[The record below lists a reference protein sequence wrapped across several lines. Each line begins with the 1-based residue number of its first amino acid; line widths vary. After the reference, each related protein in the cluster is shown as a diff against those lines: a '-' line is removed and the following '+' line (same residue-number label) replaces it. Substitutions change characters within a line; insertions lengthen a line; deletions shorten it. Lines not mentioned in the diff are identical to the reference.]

1 MTFFSLIVALLLEQ
15 ARPFDGKTLS
25 FMLGYFD
32 WLKTHLTTGESRHSM
47 LAWAIAVMPPALA
60 VGALTL
66 LFHKFNPVLGWAW
79 SVFVLYL
86 TMGFR
91 QFSHAYTGIDR
102 ALKNADLQQA
112 RELLGAWRGAS
123 AAEFNS
129 EEIARVTIE
138 QGLIFSH
145 AYVFGVLF
153 FFAAFGPM
161 GAVLYRIATVLNEE
175 WNRFPAEEAGHLG
188 KFSARAFE
196 IIDWI
201 PSRLTAFSFAI
212 VGDFEDA
219 LYCWRTQALAWKPV
233 AYGILLASGAG
244 ALGVRLGGALP
255 EDGLTQYRPLVGM
268 GDEADGAYMQSTV
281 GLIWRSLL
289 LWLLLILLL
298 TIANLIG

>member
-32 WLKTHLTTGESRHSM
+32 WLKTHLTTGESRHSV
-47 LAWAIAVMPPALA
+47 LAWMIAVMLPTLA
-60 VGALTL
+60 VGTLTL
-66 LFHKFNPVLGWAW
+66 LFHRFNPILGWAW
-79 SVFVLYL
+79 NVFVLYL

-102 ALKNADLQQA
+102 ALKSGDLQKA
-112 RELLGAWRGAS
+112 RELLGVWRGAS

-129 EEIARVTIE
+129 EQIARVSIE

-145 AYVFGVLF
+145 TYVFGVIF
-153 FFAAFGPM
+153 FFAALGPM
-161 GAVLYRIATVLNEE
+161 GAVLYRIATVLGEE
-175 WNRFPAEEAGHLG
+175 WNRFPEETGYLG
-188 KFSARAFE
+188 KFSAQAFE

-201 PSRLTAFSFAI
+201 PSRLTAVSFAI

-219 LYCWRTQALAWKPV
+219 LYCWRTQALSWRPV
-233 AYGILLASGAG
+233 AHGILLASGAG
-244 ALGVRLGGALP
+244 ALGVRLGETLP
-255 EDGLTQYRPLVGM
+255 EDGLTQYRPLMGI